1 MLCGDMCAKY
11 VLNEFNIDSDK
22 FNLAMKWTPQIAL
35 YLNKK
40 GLSVKI
46 YCYHSNLYSDYKKI
60 GHSNL
65 YFEGFKLIHDALNND
80 ISITEK
86 KLDNKELEDEISKSK
101 FVILCVKSSFF
112 NKNVKMNGGHFIL
125 LSGINN
131 CGLIKVIN
139 PIKDK
144 YEIKY
149 FSASFLIDCCKEYGS
164 WRILIGRKK

>member
-11 VLNEFNIDSDK
+11 VLNEFHIDSDK
-22 FNLAMKWTPQIAL
+22 FNLDMKWTPQIAL

-46 YCYHSNLYSDYKKI
+46 HCYHSNLYNDYKTF
-60 GHSNL
+60 GYSNL
-65 YFEGFKLIHDALNND
+65 DFEGFKLIHDALNND
-80 ISITEK
+80 ILITEK
-86 KLDNKELEDEISKSK
+86 KLNNNVLEDEILKNK
-101 FVILCVKSSFF
+101 FVILCVESSVF
-112 NKNVKMNGGHFIL
+112 NKNGKMNGGHFIL

-149 FSASFLIDCCKEYGS
+149 FPTSFLIDCCKEYGS
-164 WRILIGRKK
+164 WRILIGEEK